1 MSDKNEHLEQLEK
14 NNEPKDDVEGHVFEQ
29 VEQLEDKDVEGHMFE
44 QVEQFE
50 KNE

>member
-1 MSDKNEHLEQLEK
+1 MSDQQEQLDKNE
-14 NNEPKDDVEGHVFEQ
+14 EPKDDVEGHVLEQ

>member
-1 MSDKNEHLEQLEK
+1 MNEQQEYNEK
-14 NNEPKDDVEGHVFEQ
+14 NQEPKDDVEGHVLEQ

>member
-1 MSDKNEHLEQLEK
+1 MSDQNEHLEHLEK
-14 NNEPKDDVEGHVFEQ
+14 SNEPKDDVEGHVFEQ

-44 QVEQFE
+44 QVEQLE